1 MSFRTRLFLGILL
14 GAMLPLGALAYG
26 VQHEMG
32 RRLRAQYDQ
41 RVSAMADV
49 IAGNLASNGAVVQ
62 SRLGAMIA
70 ELSRDNRFRRAALQE
85 EGESRRYLLDYAG
98 NAMKLAGLSLLQIQD
113 SGGRILSSGHF
124 RNEFDQSQPELPAL
138 LRSQHATLTLVRAR
152 TPEAPLLALVRVDS
166 FRLGGRRFDVIGGV
180 AAETLLQR
188 RVPDP
193 DISVALAYPGEP
205 DSAADNRVLRKT
217 ELPYIDL
224 LNERGARRIRPMW
237 SSPNRWLPS
246 RAFSEAW
253 IAGSW
258 PRWGSPPPSR
268 WRSPPGSPPASAAL
282 SVSWP
287 GRPPRSTLTGWTRT
301 SRASVLMRS
310 ARSPGCWEP

>member
-49 IAGNLASNGAVVQ
+49 IAGNLASNGAVVR

-98 NAMKLAGLSLLQIQD
+98 NAMKLSGLSMLQIQD
-113 SGGRILSSGHF
+113 SSGRILTSGHF

-138 LRSQHATLTLVRAR
+138 LRSQPATLTLVRAR
-152 TPEAPLLALVRVDS
+152 TPEAPLLALARVDS
-166 FRLGGRRFDVIGGV
+166 FRLGGGALMWSVESQRKLCSS
-180 AAETLLQR
+180 AACLTRTYRLRWRTL
-188 RVPDP
+188 
-193 DISVALAYPGEP
+193 AEP

-224 LNERGARRIRPMW
+224 LNERGARPDTAHVVITQSLGHPHE
-237 SSPNRWLPS
+237 PS
-246 RAFSEAW
+246 AQR
-253 IAGSW
+253 
-258 PRWGSPPPSR
+258 
-268 WRSPPGSPPASAAL
+268 RSL
-282 SVSWP
+282 V
-287 GRPPRSTLTGWTRT
+287 
-301 SRASVLMRS
+301 
-310 ARSPGCWEP
+310 PGCAGAHGRRRADAGGVAVVPHQPSCPRTGP